1 MRGVVQGNGGAS
13 NARQKPNPKDVQNA
27 HRQTILKN
35 IEQRL
40 EAARARGDERLVK
53 QLEAERQQF
62 S

>member
-1 MRGVVQGNGGAS
+1 MRGVLQGNGGT
-13 NARQKPNPKDVQNA
+13 NAHRKPNPKDVQNT

-40 EAARARGDERLVK
+40 EAARLRGDERLVK

-62 S
+62 I

>member
-1 MRGVVQGNGGAS
+1 MRGVVSGNGGA
-13 NARQKPNPKDVQNA
+13 NARQKPNPKDVQNI

-40 EAARARGDERLVK
+40 EAARERGDERLVK
-53 QLEAERQQF
+53 QLETERQQF

>member
-1 MRGVVQGNGGAS
+1 MRGVVSGNGGA
-13 NARQKPNPKDVQNA
+13 NARQKTNPQEVQNT

-40 EAARARGDERLVK
+40 EAARERGDERLVK
-53 QLEAERQQF
+53 QLETERQQF